1 MTSGEPDFSPAWRDY
16 RRRLRVFVVTS
27 LMGLPVAAMLWF
39 AASNGRL
46 LQVALAVLAAWFI
59 AFCVATLR
67 LQLFPC
73 PRCSRPFLLKWFYA
87 WPLAGRQCVHCGL
100 RNGAS

>member
-16 RRRLRVFVVTS
+16 RSRLRVFVVTS
-27 LMGLPVAAMLWF
+27 LMGVPVAAMLWF
-39 AASNGRL
+39 AASSGRL
-46 LQVALAVLAAWFI
+46 LQVALAVLAVWLA
-59 AFCVATLR
+59 AFVAATLW
-67 LQLFPC
+67 LQFFPC
-73 PRCSRPFLLKWFYA
+73 PRCSRPFLLKWLYA